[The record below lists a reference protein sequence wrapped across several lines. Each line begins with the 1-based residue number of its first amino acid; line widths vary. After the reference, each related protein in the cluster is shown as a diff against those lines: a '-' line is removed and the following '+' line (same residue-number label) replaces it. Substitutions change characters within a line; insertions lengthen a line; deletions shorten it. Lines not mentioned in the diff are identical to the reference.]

1 MGCYLENYLKFEED
15 GISFPKEKAKF
26 FFNAYLSIKDK
37 LNWVKQT
44 KIGSTDAYLISKKS
58 VEKFMN
64 ILINSGVLKKI
75 CQNNILLEEEEKKL
89 ITELEKYNLEKN
101 IKILTLENIKNR
113 DDNEFI
119 VVDDKF
125 IESMQ
130 INTNKDDYL
139 NKKVE
144 IIIDNINSYF
154 RIKINHKN
162 IFFNKVNYGF
172 YRFCS
177 KEETNDIIKCIK
189 YNNLNNSSS
198 LKRYYNGLNSRT
210 VISGGSNEEYDF
222 LSFKVVNV
230 VETKKTL

>member
-1 MGCYLENYLKFEED
+1 MGCYLENYLKFQED
-15 GISFPKEKAKF
+15 GISFPEEKAKF

-37 LNWVKQT
+37 LKWVNQT
-44 KIGSTDAYLISKKS
+44 KIGSTEVYLISKKS

-75 CQNNILLEEEEKKL
+75 CQNNILLEEEEKNLK
-89 ITELEKYNLEKN
+89 IELQKYNLEKN
-101 IKILTLENIKNR
+101 IKILTLEDIKNT

-119 VVDDKF
+119 IVDDKF
-125 IESMQ
+125 IESMD
-130 INTNKDDYL
+130 INTYENNYL

-162 IFFNKVNYGF
+162 IFFKKVNYGF
-172 YRFCS
+172 YRFTT

-189 YNNLNNSSS
+189 YNNLSHSSS
-198 LKRYYNGLNSRT
+198 LKRYYNGFNSRT
-210 VISGGSNEEYDF
+210 VISGGSNEEYDL
-222 LSFKVVNV
+222 LSFKVANA
-230 VETKKTL
+230 VETKNTL